1 MQYSH
6 NFNPTIS
13 DEDIFNEIVKEK
25 EQIGYYNLPFQD
37 TTPFKEYAESV
48 KQSNVVVIGI
58 GGSTLGTYAI
68 YKYLKH
74 SKNLSKKLFFLETTD
89 PIDIKS
95 KIENIDLNDT
105 LFVVISKSG
114 TTVETVAIFKYVNSL
129 VACNNTNT
137 VIITENDSKLNTYAQ
152 ANDMTAFEIPKNV
165 GGRFSVFSAVGL
177 LPLAIVGIDIDEL
190 LKGAKETYNDFF
202 GTSQEQ
208 PRLKPGFREPE
219 KTKFSKIQIST
230 WTNNSEEEQAVY
242 GTQISTWTNISEEKQ
257 DIPETQIST
266 WTNSSEEEQDISGTQ
281 ISTWT
286 NNSEEEQNVSGTQV
300 LTWAKS
306 SSVRTRLLKK
316 ARFLVEYK
324 NSFNIN
330 VVFSYSSRLEGFNKW
345 YIQLWGESLGKVDI
359 NKTRQGLTPIGI
371 IGPIDQHSFLQ
382 LIIEGRRDKTV
393 TVIKVENFDNDLKI
407 PAVTLE
413 GLEDLDY
420 LNNLEFSSLIKSQAD
435 ATIEAIQN
443 LNDIPCDVITID
455 GVCESAIASLMY
467 EYELLTSLCG
477 KFMYINTY
485 DQPGV
490 ESGKII
496 LKKKLQS

>member
-114 TTVETVAIFKYVNSL
+114 TTVETVAIFKYINSL
-129 VACNNTNT
+129 VVCDKTNT
-137 VIITENDSKLNTYAQ
+137 VVITENDSKLNTYAQ

-219 KTKFSKIQIST
+219 KAKFSKTKLST
-230 WTNNSEEEQAVY
+230 WSNNPEEEQEIAE
-242 GTQISTWTNISEEKQ
+242 TKLSTWA
-257 DIPETQIST
+257 
-266 WTNSSEEEQDISGTQ
+266 NSSEEEQDISGTQ

-286 NNSEEEQNVSGTQV
+286 NNPEEEQNVSGTQV

-359 NKTRQGLTPIGI
+359 NNTRQGLTPIGI